1 VVYDDAGKEFV
12 VRDGR
17 PGKKYDAVY
26 GPFFSPDSQR
36 VAYVARTGEKRCVVV
51 NDSEGAPYDL
61 IYCHQS
67 VGLFGPVAGRLAYPA
82 RKGSQELVVV
92 EALEGQ
98 LYDWVSERLTFS
110 PNGQRVAYCAGR
122 RAKELVVVDG
132 QFDAA
137 DDWIV
142 EHVRPQDIVIS
153 GDIPLASRCLEKG
166 ALVLGPTGRVFT
178 EENIGDAL
186 ASRELLSHL
195 RELGTMT
202 GGPVP
207 FEKRD
212 RSRFLQRLDEM
223 VRAALRKE

>member
-1 VVYDDAGKEFV
+1 LPDIFVDA
-12 VRDGR
+12 DGC
-17 PGKKYDAVY
+17 PVKQEIY
-26 GPFFSPDSQR
+26 R
-36 VAYVARTGEKRCVVV
+36 VATRYGLKVTLVSNARMRT
-51 NDSEGAPYDL
+51 P
-61 IYCHQS
+61 
-67 VGLFGPVAGRLAYPA
+67 
-82 RKGSQELVVV
+82 QE
-92 EALEGQ
+92 
-98 LYDWVSERLTFS
+98 DWL
-110 PNGQRVAYCAGR
+110 
-122 RAKELVVVDG
+122 KLVVVDG

-186 ASRELLSHL
+186 ASRELLSRL

-202 GGPVP
+202 GGPAS